1 MLINIK
7 SEPWAWQLT
16 NCSRGIHNA
25 WRFGF
30 ELALVF
36 TAQWFNL
43 GGSVV
48 HPLTGRYVYGECY
61 THRMNYPK
69 SGKPLFAMYATAPV
83 AAVATVT
90 TFARSP
96 RTSLTF

>member
-1 MLINIK
+1 MGIGKVLINIK

-36 TAQWFNL
+36 TASAHKHQIRAL
-43 GGSVV
+43 G
-48 HPLTGRYVYGECY
+48 LAT
-61 THRMNYPK
+61 NK
-69 SGKPLFAMYATAPV
+69 LFKRDSQRL
-83 AAVATVT
+83 AVWV
-90 TFARSP
+90 
-96 RTSLTF
+96 

>member
-48 HPLTGRYVYGECY
+48 HPLTGRYV
-61 THRMNYPK
+61 
-69 SGKPLFAMYATAPV
+69 
-83 AAVATVT
+83 
-90 TFARSP
+90 
-96 RTSLTF
+96 